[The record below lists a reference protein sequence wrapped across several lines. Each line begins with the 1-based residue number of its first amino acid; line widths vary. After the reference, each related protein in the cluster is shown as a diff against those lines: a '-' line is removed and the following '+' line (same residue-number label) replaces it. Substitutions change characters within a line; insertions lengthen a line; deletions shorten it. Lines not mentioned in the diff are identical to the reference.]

1 MVEGTAQARV
11 KRALATKTMPAG
23 QSFEYKIGD
32 IVDFHRT
39 ASTKD
44 ASSWKGP
51 AKVIDNTNITR
62 GTLTIRYQRDM
73 PIEVRL
79 QDVRRHLDYFCFL
92 AGQFSPLDPGADK
105 WAHLRAVVD
114 GAQQGKP
121 TCIGMAFT
129 TQGWQVLPHK
139 SERPEAS
146 MSWLAHFA
154 TTTLQ
159 LHNVGAVIYG
169 RGSYT

>member
-1 MVEGTAQARV
+1 
-11 KRALATKTMPAG
+11 
-23 QSFEYKIGD
+23 
-32 IVDFHRT
+32 
-39 ASTKD
+39 
-44 ASSWKGP
+44 
-51 AKVIDNTNITR
+51 
-62 GTLTIRYQRDM
+62 M

-92 AGQFSPLDPGADK
+92 AGQHSPLDPGSDK

-139 SERPEAS
+139 SERLEAS
-146 MSWLAHFA
+146 TSWLSQFA

-159 LHNVGAVIYG
+159 LNNVGAVIYG
-169 RGSYT
+169 RGRGHIPETKGYTMGLLMWWGRPQGQIYFEEFRSATTSREGLGGISLRQRHPDD